1 MDEKERLQ
9 LQGQI
14 ISEKNEEIEE
24 LKIIIEQLKEENE
37 LLKKDKTEI
46 EHENVIWNNTL
57 RSMILEY
64 EELISDLRKI
74 KKEISGS
81 KKDYLRTYNKGKKEL
96 EKMLEKLS

>member
-24 LKIIIEQLKEENE
+24 LKTIIEQLKEENE

-46 EHENVIWNNTL
+46 EQENVIWNNTL

-64 EELISDLRKI
+64 EELISSVRKI

>member
-24 LKIIIEQLKEENE
+24 LKTIIEKLKEENE

-46 EHENVIWNNTL
+46 EQENVIWNNTL

-64 EELISDLRKI
+64 EELISSIREI